1 MTRGEVKEKLDALLE
16 ILPDDKA
23 ELLLGFAAFLRQQA
37 EGQQPPAPRED
48 WTDSERAIIAA
59 EEYWFGLPE
68 ETRRS
73 YGSQMVAVI
82 QGQILDTDRDRQA
95 LRRRVFAKYP
105 DMMVLYI
112 EADAEPMPSLII
124 RSPRFR

>member
-1 MTRGEVKEKLDALLE
+1 MIRNEVKERLEALLE
-16 ILPDDKA
+16 ALPDDKA
-23 ELLLGFAAFLRQQA
+23 QLLLDFATFLKQQTPA
-37 EGQQPPAPRED
+37 RVPPAAREA
-48 WTDSERAIIAA
+48 WTDWERAIIAA
-59 EEYWFGLPE
+59 EEYWFSLPE
-68 ETRRS
+68 ETRHS

-105 DMMVLYI
+105 DTTVLYI